1 MPSENKQLAKRAK
14 REAKRKALKHQN
26 AVKKVATNKARRLV
40 TGRREALIKLRDDI
54 FDFIVKKDSFKKFLK
69 DMITGANN
77 LKATNDPKY
86 DGLIVTAYE
95 KGLAKVEELIEPRLT
110 TLARV
115 VDNIDPNKQIDTTI
129 SEYLEAS
136 TLLNELSGIFS
147 EILSTVNRYHNHN
160 VSIYKNTED
169 PEKIVEFSE
178 DDFDFKFLSE
188 LSMDDAKKYMEPN
201 KPAEDTPKEEPAEPA
216 EPLED
221 PPEEIAIEPLEDII
235 EEAPAD
241 PVEPTEDTPNIHED
255 IEATVVVDDAK
266 QEE

>member
-26 AVKKVATNKARRLV
+26 AVKKVATDKARRLV

-86 DGLIVTAYE
+86 DGLIITAYE

-110 TLARV
+110 ELASI
-115 VDNIDPNKQIDTTI
+115 VDNIDPTKQIDTTI
-129 SEYLEAS
+129 SEYIKAS
-136 TLLNELSGIFS
+136 KLLNDLSGIFS
-147 EILSTVNRYHNHN
+147 EILATVNRYHNHN
-160 VSIYKNTED
+160 VSVYKNVED
-169 PEKIVEFSE
+169 PEKIVEFSD
-178 DDFDFKFLSE
+178 DDFDFSFLSN
-188 LSMDDAKKYMEPN
+188 LSDDVGDILVEHTEPV
-201 KPAEDTPKEEPAEPA
+201 

-221 PPEEIAIEPLEDII
+221 PPEEIAIEP
-235 EEAPAD
+235 
-241 PVEPTEDTPNIHED
+241 VESTEDTPNIHED

>member
-14 REAKRKALKHQN
+14 RDAKRKVLKHQN
-26 AVKKVATNKARRLV
+26 AVKKVATNKARKLV
-40 TGRREALIKLRDDI
+40 AGRREALIKLRDDV

-69 DMITGANN
+69 EMITGAND

-110 TLARV
+110 TLAKV
-115 VDNIDPNKQIDTTI
+115 VDNIDPNKAIDTTI

-136 TLLNELSGIFS
+136 TLLNELSGVFG
-147 EILSTVNRYHNHN
+147 EILSTVNKYHNHN
-160 VSIYKNTED
+160 VSVYKNTED

-178 DDFDFKFLSE
+178 DDFDFKFLNEVS
-188 LSMDDAKKYMEPN
+188 LDAAKQYIDPTEGT
-201 KPAEDTPKEEPAEPA
+201 AEKASAT
-216 EPLED
+216 
-221 PPEEIAIEPLEDII
+221 
-235 EEAPAD
+235 
-241 PVEPTEDTPNIHED
+241 VEPTEDTPNIHED

-266 QEE
+266 TEV

>member
-14 REAKRKALKHQN
+14 RDAKRKVLKHQN
-26 AVKKVATNKARRLV
+26 AVKKVATNKARKLV
-40 TGRREALIKLRDDI
+40 AGRREALIKLRDDV

-69 DMITGANN
+69 EMITGAND

-110 TLARV
+110 TLAKV
-115 VDNIDPNKQIDTTI
+115 VDNIDPNKAIDTTI

-136 TLLNELSGIFS
+136 TLLNELSGVFG

-160 VSIYKNTED
+160 VSVYKNTED

-178 DDFDFKFLSE
+178 DDFDFKFLNEVS
-188 LSMDDAKKYMEPN
+188 LDAAKQYIDPTEGT
-201 KPAEDTPKEEPAEPA
+201 AEKASA
-216 EPLED
+216 
-221 PPEEIAIEPLEDII
+221 
-235 EEAPAD
+235 

-266 QEE
+266 TEV

>member
-14 REAKRKALKHQN
+14 RDAKRKVLKHQN
-26 AVKKVATNKARRLV
+26 AVKKVATNKARKLV
-40 TGRREALIKLRDDI
+40 AGRREALIKLRDDV

-69 DMITGANN
+69 EMIAGAND

-110 TLARV
+110 TLAKV
-115 VDNIDPNKQIDTTI
+115 VDNIDPNKAIDTTI

-136 TLLNELSGIFS
+136 TLLNELSGVFG
-147 EILSTVNRYHNHN
+147 EILSTVNKYHNHN
-160 VSIYKNTED
+160 VSVYKNTED

-178 DDFDFKFLSE
+178 DDFDFKFLNEVS
-188 LSMDDAKKYMEPN
+188 LDAAKQYIDPTEGT
-201 KPAEDTPKEEPAEPA
+201 AEKAA
-216 EPLED
+216 
-221 PPEEIAIEPLEDII
+221 A
-235 EEAPAD
+235 

-266 QEE
+266 TEV

>member
-14 REAKRKALKHQN
+14 RDAKRKVLKHQN
-26 AVKKVATNKARRLV
+26 AVKKVATNKARKLV
-40 TGRREALIKLRDDI
+40 AGRREALIKLRDDV

-69 DMITGANN
+69 EMITGAND

-110 TLARV
+110 TLAKV
-115 VDNIDPNKQIDTTI
+115 VDNIDPNKAIDTTI

-136 TLLNELSGIFS
+136 TLLNELSGVFG

-160 VSIYKNTED
+160 VSVYKNTED

-178 DDFDFKFLSE
+178 DDFDFKFLNEVS
-188 LSMDDAKKYMEPN
+188 LDAAKQYIDPT
-201 KPAEDTPKEEPAEPA
+201 EDTAEK
-216 EPLED
+216 
-221 PPEEIAIEPLEDII
+221 
-235 EEAPAD
+235 APA

-266 QEE
+266 TEV